1 MIKRLISGILGGA
14 LLVTLIALG
23 GVYYTLG
30 VGIMVTLCIL
40 EYSELL
46 RRQKLRPHTE
56 ALLAISLL
64 LLVLVEVIASQPGRD
79 PWAAIHTC
87 ERALG
92 LMMVVAFVV
101 ILLLELIRGNP
112 EQGLVNAAANFFG
125 IVYIAL
131 MLAYTLL
138 LRFVPDGLV
147 YVFFAMLVTWTN
159 DSCAYF
165 IGSHYGKHK
174 LAPRISPKKSVEG
187 ALAGLA
193 GGMLVAIVI
202 TLVTAKPFW
211 PMLALGILT
220 VAAGQ
225 FGDLVESIIKRNA
238 GVKDSGSFLPGH
250 GGALDRFD
258 SILLAAPAVYFV
270 VAYVFPYL

>member
-14 LLVTLIALG
+14 LLVTLIAYG
-23 GVYYTLG
+23 GVFYTLG

-40 EYSELL
+40 EYAELL
-46 RRQKLRPHTE
+46 RHQKLRPHTE
-56 ALLAISLL
+56 LLLGISLL
-64 LLVLVEVIASQPGRD
+64 LLVLVEVIASQTGRD
-79 PWAAIHTC
+79 PWAAVHIC
-87 ERALG
+87 ERVLG
-92 LMMVVAFVV
+92 LMMALAFAA
-101 ILLLELIRGNP
+101 IFLMELMRGNP
-112 EQGLVNAAANFFG
+112 EAGLMNAAANFFG
-125 IVYIAL
+125 IFYIGL

-147 YVFFAMLVTWTN
+147 YVFFAMLVTWAN

-165 IGSHYGKHK
+165 IGSHYGRHK

-193 GGMLVAIVI
+193 GGMLAAVIV
-202 TLVTAKPFW
+202 TLIAAKPFW
-211 PMLALGILT
+211 PMLALAVLT

-258 SILLAAPAVYFV
+258 SMLLAAPAVYFV